1 MLTTPNGT
9 TTTPKAATIHGMVL
23 QRWRPPMSPIKTSSM

>member
-9 TTTPKAATIHGMVL
+9 TTTPNMVAIQGIVR
-23 QRWRPPMSPIKTSSM
+23 QRRRSPMIPISTSNM